1 MILMF
6 SVLIWTGNP
15 VGLNPKQIMF
25 KLLTIVKTILVVGKV
40 PSYLQYLPGI
50 VWVEWTV
57 DTGQLSS
64 RFNHFAAGLQC
75 LGVRGFHEIGLS
87 KHENVSKQNN
97 PNDVTVRMP
106 FPKTFLDTV

>member
-50 VWVEWTV
+50 VWVEWT
-57 DTGQLSS
+57 QNSS
-64 RFNHFAAGLQC
+64 PPDLITS
-75 LGVRGFHEIGLS
+75 L
-87 KHENVSKQNN
+87 
-97 PNDVTVRMP
+97 
-106 FPKTFLDTV
+106 LDCSV